1 MASPYVI
8 KKIINKTF
16 SGRFM
21 LSRLSHYAF
30 FGRIIDFLPLLLLLA
45 YAARDYTRNR

>member
-1 MASPYVI
+1 MASPYAI

-21 LSRLSHYAF
+21 LSRLSHYPF
-30 FGRIIDFLPLLLLLA
+30 IGQFIDFLLFLEV
-45 YAARDYTRNR
+45 AAPYHTGYRQ